1 VSPPPKRRPV
11 DWRRRVTAAFTEH
24 LPLKASALLLTVAM
38 WFVVGAREPTEE
50 VVSVQFAPLLDSA
63 LALRDPAPAIRA
75 LVIGRPSEIIKLSS
89 SPLVIRRPIVT
100 GEPDTLVLTLR
111 TNDVEV
117 PEGVEVIVR
126 DVQPRSLTLRFEST
140 SSRRV
145 PVKSAL
151 VQRPPYLIASS
162 GAAPVR
168 LEPESVTVRGPR
180 VAVARVRFVPTVR
193 DSITISDT
201 LPHLVDLD
209 TTGLG
214 VSVKPPQVKATFVR
228 IPALK
233 RGIELPRR

>member
-1 VSPPPKRRPV
+1 MSAAPRRQV

-24 LPLKASALLLTVAM
+24 LPLKASALLVTIAM

-50 VVSVQFAPLLDSA
+50 VIGVRFAPQLDSA
-63 LALRDPAPAIRA
+63 LALRDPAPVVRA
-75 LVIGRPSEIIKLSS
+75 LVIGRPSEILKLSTT
-89 SPLVIRRPIVT
+89 PLVIRRPIVS

-126 DVQPRSLTLRFEST
+126 DVQPRSVTLRFEST
-140 SSRRV
+140 WSRTV
-145 PVKSAL
+145 PVKSEL
-151 VQRPPYLIASS
+151 VQRPPYSLAE
-162 GAAPVR
+162 GGVPPVR

-201 LPHLVDLD
+201 LPHLIDLD

-214 VSVKPPQVKATFVR
+214 VTVRPPQIKATFVL
-228 IPALK
+228 PGGK
-233 RGIELPRR
+233 RAEPPRR